1 MMIHMKLIVMAT
13 TMMMMMVVAPTKGPR
28 SVIDLDNPD
37 QLGPACF
44 HSRYTS
50 EPGIIVIISM
60 MIMIV
65 IVHMGP
71 IKMLQLIL
79 EHVTLLSAWCCCVA
93 DLVLNLAL

>member
-13 TMMMMMVVAPTKGPR
+13 TMMVMMVTPTKGPR
-28 SVIDLDNPD
+28 SVIDLDKSD

-71 IKMLQLIL
+71 IKC
-79 EHVTLLSAWCCCVA
+79 SS
-93 DLVLNLAL
+93 

>member
-13 TMMMMMVVAPTKGPR
+13 TMMMMMVAPTKGPR
-28 SVIDLDNPD
+28 SVIDLDKPD

-50 EPGIIVIISM
+50 EPLIIVIITSM

-79 EHVTLLSAWCCCVA
+79 EKTCDTALCVVLLRG
-93 DLVLNLAL
+93 

>member
-28 SVIDLDNPD
+28 SVIDLDKPD

-50 EPGIIVIISM
+50 EPLIIVIISM

-79 EHVTLLSAWCCCVA
+79 EKTCDTALCVVLLRG
-93 DLVLNLAL
+93 